1 MRWSKRGLIY
11 APSGSQPWA
20 RTHALLPTPLFNGG
34 DAVRV
39 YFSSLDESQFG
50 SLGWADVEFSP
61 EKATVVN
68 AAAKPLLEAG
78 EKGTF
83 DDCGVAPSCAL
94 RVRED
99 LYLYYAGFQRAERVP
114 YMIFSGVAAGDGNGS
129 VFRRCSRTPV
139 LDRTASEPFSRGAP
153 FVLNE
158 SGDFRMWYWSC
169 THWSEGANGTHY
181 NTVIRH
187 ATSPDGLNWRADR
200 HICIAPDLEN
210 EYAVGR
216 PWVIREAGL
225 FRMWYSIR
233 SRDEGYT
240 IGYAES
246 GDGIRWERRD
256 RDAGIEKSAGG
267 WDSEMIC
274 YPAVFDRNG
283 VRYMLYN
290 GNRCG
295 RTGFGYAVLER

>member
-1 MRWSKRGLIY
+1 MRWTKRGLIY
-11 APSGSQPWA
+11 SPAGDQPWA
-20 RTHALLPTPLFNGG
+20 RTHALLPTPLVDGG
-34 DAVRV
+34 DTVRV
-39 YFSSLDESQFG
+39 FFSSLDDNRFG
-50 SLGWADVEFSP
+50 GAGWADIAFTP
-61 EKATVVN
+61 AKATVT
-68 AAAKPLLEAG
+68 ATASAPLLQAG
-78 EKGTF
+78 ERGTF
-83 DDCGVAPSCAL
+83 DDCGVVPSCAL
-94 RVRED
+94 RVHEN
-99 LYLYYAGFQRAERVP
+99 LFLYYAGFQRAERVP
-114 YMIFSGVAAGDGNGS
+114 YLIFSGVAAGDRNGG
-129 VFRRCSRTPV
+129 VFRRRSRTPV
-139 LDRTASEPFSRGAP
+139 LDRCASEPFSRGAP

-158 SGDFRMWYWSC
+158 NGDFRMWYWSC
-169 THWSEGANGTHY
+169 THWSEGAQGVHY

-187 ATSPDGLNWRADR
+187 ATSPDGLHWRADE

-216 PWVIREAGL
+216 PWVIRESGL

-246 GDGIRWERRD
+246 GDGIHWERRD
-256 RDAGIEKSAGG
+256 QDVGIAKSADG

-274 YPAVFDRNG
+274 YPAVFDQGG

-295 RTGFGYAVLER
+295 RTGFGYAVLG